1 MSTASRANKEIRKIV
16 RRIARLHKPVIGQ
29 AEWIGLPDLGIAKI
43 KTRIDTGAR
52 TSALHAFDI
61 EKFHKGR
68 WPYLRFK
75 VYTGDTKKSRIA
87 RCEAR
92 LIDERLVKNSSG
104 VREQRYVIKTRMVIG
119 RHRFDCELSLAD
131 RKQMKFNM
139 LLGRLAMHD
148 RFLVDPDHV
157 FLQGKP
163 KPDPD

>member
-1 MSTASRANKEIRKIV
+1 M

-29 AEWIGLPDLGIAKI
+29 AEWVGLPDLGIVRI
-43 KTRIDTGAR
+43 KTRIDTGAK

-61 EKFHKGR
+61 EKFHRSR

-75 VYTGDTKKSRIA
+75 VYTGDTNRSRVKK
-87 RCEAR
+87 CEAR
-92 LIDERLVKNSSG
+92 MIDERQ
-104 VREQRYVIKTRMVIG
+104 VRNTGGQAEQRYVIKTRMVIG
-119 RHRFDCELSLAD
+119 QQEFECELTLAD

-139 LLGRLAMHD
+139 LLGRSAMHG

-163 KPDPD
+163 PRRR

>member
-1 MSTASRANKEIRKIV
+1 VASRANKEVKKLV

-29 AEWIGLPDLGIAKI
+29 AEWVGLPELGITKI

-52 TSALHAFDI
+52 TSALHAFEI
-61 EKFHKGR
+61 EKFHKSR

-75 VYTGDTKKSRIA
+75 VYMGDTKRSKVAS
-87 RCEAR
+87 CEAR
-92 LIDERLVKNSSG
+92 LMDERLVRNTSG
-104 VREQRYVIKTRMVIG
+104 QAEQRYVIRTRMVIG
-119 RHRFDCELSLAD
+119 SQDFACDLTLAD

-139 LLGRLAMHD
+139 LLGRRAMHG

-163 KPDPD
+163 KIT

>member
-1 MSTASRANKEIRKIV
+1 MASRANREVKKLV

-29 AEWIGLPDLGIAKI
+29 AEWVGLPDLGIAKI

-61 EKFHKGR
+61 EKFHKSR

-75 VYTGDTKKSRIA
+75 VYTGDTKRSRVA
-87 RCEAR
+87 ECESR
-92 LIDERLVKNSSG
+92 LMDERLVRNTG
-104 VREQRYVIKTRMVIG
+104 GQTEQRYVIQTRMIIG
-119 RHRFDCELSLAD
+119 SQDFVCDLSLAD

-139 LLGRLAMHD
+139 LLGRRAMHS

-163 KPDPD
+163 KIT